1 MTRAGEGSG
10 ILGAVSL
17 EPGTVV
23 GGEFEIVGP
32 LSAGGMGAV
41 YVAQQK
47 SVGRRR
53 ALKVMHRELLA
64 DAKLRDRFVQEAKI
78 GATIESEHVVEVI
91 AAGIDEQLKMPWL
104 AMEMLEGK
112 DLATLIS
119 SRGRLPVGDVREVM
133 DQLCHA
139 LAAAHAT
146 GIVHRDLKPE
156 NVFVARTR
164 RRGSPFVVKVLDF
177 GIAKV
182 LAEARATSAATAAL
196 GTPTFM
202 APEQTESRSK
212 VAPAADVWALGLIVF
227 RALTGKHYWNAANDD
242 GASLTALMRE
252 LVIDPIVPASERA
265 SSLGV
270 AELVPSGFDAWFAS
284 CVARDPKA
292 RFADAGVAHKALIE
306 VDGFDA
312 PGPTTLH
319 EDLAPERAS
328 AVEISGTKPSATV
341 AAAPLKDAP
350 APSATVA
357 AAPLKD
363 APAPNMT
370 VAAAPL
376 SDRPRVRVAERAATR
391 GGQTIA
397 AGPVDLPERDSP
409 PGRSRVG
416 VAVGGLALV
425 AVGVGIYLATS
436 GGGGEQPAASASGPH
451 APASSAPQP
460 TVKTGPSSA
469 PASSSSNRWVEITPP
484 FTQVLLGVP
493 DDAPPD
499 RRGVR
504 ASRWVTSP
512 TEKYAIQ
519 AREVSWAEL
528 APFLAAT
535 PTLAF
540 ERPAS
545 VPKDAPARADLPA
558 VGVPWEVA
566 DQYCRSIGG
575 NLPDEA
581 QWELAARGNPLRS
594 LPWGNGPVELGEVRA
609 FLGPGGEVS
618 RVAGTPRDVTP
629 EGVHDLMGNAREWTS
644 TIWYA
649 DSLGQPDAWAKDG
662 ETTARVVRGWPLRAE
677 RPSSLDGLDAA
688 YRDWVCA
695 TGACS
700 PLHPDLTTKPPLAP
714 LTLTTDPGSPGAVPS
729 PLREWV
735 ESERFKELFG
745 RCTAV
750 TPLAVDL
757 RVTLSADAKGCTH
770 ASVAPRGALVPV
782 VFAMGALEEPSP
794 YVFAQDTPVGGG
806 DRDGDGI
813 PDRKDM
819 CVDARE
825 DADGFEDSDGCP
837 ELDNDGDGILDA
849 KDQCPLEPET
859 KNGFQDED
867 GCPDKKLGELM
878 PPPPPPPP
886 PPPRTVPSPSS
897 PPCKPSEAAL
907 ASKDL
912 PPRFLQCLQA
922 GAPMSLTSTTAWK
935 DQVTFSVKLGKV
947 PPALAEIGF
956 RCVRRP

>member
-1 MTRAGEGSG
+1 
-10 ILGAVSL
+10 
-17 EPGTVV
+17 
-23 GGEFEIVGP
+23 
-32 LSAGGMGAV
+32 
-41 YVAQQK
+41 
-47 SVGRRR
+47 
-53 ALKVMHRELLA
+53 
-64 DAKLRDRFVQEAKI
+64 
-78 GATIESEHVVEVI
+78 
-91 AAGIDEQLKMPWL
+91 
-104 AMEMLEGK
+104 
-112 DLATLIS
+112 
-119 SRGRLPVGDVREVM
+119 
-133 DQLCHA
+133 
-139 LAAAHAT
+139 
-146 GIVHRDLKPE
+146 
-156 NVFVARTR
+156 
-164 RRGSPFVVKVLDF
+164 
-177 GIAKV
+177 
-182 LAEARATSAATAAL
+182 
-196 GTPTFM
+196 M

-370 VAAAPL
+370 VAAAAPL

-460 TVKTGPSSA
+460 TVKTGPSSGA
-469 PASSSSNRWVEITPP
+469 RVVLLESLGRDSRRRSP
-484 FTQVLLGVP
+484 QVLLGVP

-609 FLGPGGEVS
+609 FLGPGGEVLS
-618 RVAGTPRDVTP
+618 GRGHAARRDPPKGSTTSWAT
-629 EGVHDLMGNAREWTS
+629 AREWTS

-662 ETTARVVRGWPLRAE
+662 ETTARVVRGWPLSSRAAVE
-677 RPSSLDGLDAA
+677 PRWPRRGLSRLGLRDRGLLAFCTPTSRRNLRSRPS
-688 YRDWVCA
+688 R
-695 TGACS
+695 
-700 PLHPDLTTKPPLAP
+700 
-714 LTLTTDPGSPGAVPS
+714 
-729 PLREWV
+729 
-735 ESERFKELFG
+735 
-745 RCTAV
+745 
-750 TPLAVDL
+750 
-757 RVTLSADAKGCTH
+757 
-770 ASVAPRGALVPV
+770 
-782 VFAMGALEEPSP
+782 
-794 YVFAQDTPVGGG
+794 
-806 DRDGDGI
+806 
-813 PDRKDM
+813 
-819 CVDARE
+819 
-825 DADGFEDSDGCP
+825 
-837 ELDNDGDGILDA
+837 
-849 KDQCPLEPET
+849 
-859 KNGFQDED
+859 
-867 GCPDKKLGELM
+867 
-878 PPPPPPPP
+878 
-886 PPPRTVPSPSS
+886 
-897 PPCKPSEAAL
+897 
-907 ASKDL
+907 
-912 PPRFLQCLQA
+912 
-922 GAPMSLTSTTAWK
+922 
-935 DQVTFSVKLGKV
+935 
-947 PPALAEIGF
+947 
-956 RCVRRP
+956 